1 MTDEEEGEEPQFS
14 SSIETR
20 RLYLRPPQP
29 HDEAEIASLSA
40 GRAIAENL
48 AALPCPVHGEHGE
61 TFVVL
66 ERKSAHLI
74 GSAIYGPM
82 ADRRRATELVCW
94 IGERHW
100 GHGYATEA
108 TQALIDRAFADE
120 TIDILW
126 CSNRVMNH
134 RARRVIEKCGFQF
147 RETGMVRSPIL
158 KGAVPVER
166 FVLERRNWAALRAWG
181 APMAKRE
188 RNGESHGTPA

>member
-1 MTDEEEGEEPQFS
+1 MTDGEEGEEPEFR

-20 RLYLRPPQP
+20 RLYLRQPRP
-29 HDEAEIASLSA
+29 HDEAEIATLSA

-48 AALPCPVHGEHGE
+48 AALPCAVHGENGE

-66 ERKSAHLI
+66 ERNSKRLI
-74 GSAIYGPM
+74 GAAMYGPM
-82 ADRRRATELVCW
+82 AERRRATEVACW
-94 IGERHW
+94 IGESHW
-100 GHGYATEA
+100 GFGYATEA
-108 TQALIDRAFADE
+108 TQALIDRAFADQR
-120 TIDILW
+120 IDILW

-181 APMAKRE
+181 LARTNAW
-188 RNGESHGTPA
+188 NGESHGTAA

>member
-1 MTDEEEGEEPQFS
+1 MSDGEQGEEPEFRA
-14 SSIETR
+14 SIETR
-20 RLYLRPPQP
+20 RLHLRRPLP
-29 HDEAEIASLSA
+29 HDEAEIATLSA

-61 TFVVL
+61 TFVVV
-66 ERKSAHLI
+66 ERNARRLI
-74 GSAIYGPM
+74 GAAMYGPM
-82 ADRRRATELVCW
+82 AERRRATEVACW
-94 IGERHW
+94 IGESHW
-100 GHGYATEA
+100 GFGYATEA
-108 TQALIDRAFADE
+108 SQALIDRAFADDR
-120 TIDILW
+120 IDILW

-181 APMAKRE
+181 LPSAARE
-188 RNGESHGTPA
+188 RNGESHDTAA